1 MGRSR
6 SNVARGAGRQLLLV
20 PSAVVLVLFFLVPLG
35 LTAVYSFGDT
45 DLLSFETHLGWSLE
59 NYASLGRSLYLGTIV
74 RSLVLSLLATTV
86 CAVIAVPLAYFIVE
100 QPRRVQALLLLAV
113 IVPFWTSFVI
123 RTYAWINI
131 LQNRGP
137 LDRFLNAIGV
147 IDGPLNLL
155 YTPASIAI
163 GIVFSYL
170 PLMILPVYVA
180 LERRDPSVLE
190 AAADLGSHGVG
201 MLLRVIVPL
210 AAPGL
215 LAGAVLVGIPAMG
228 EFVIP
233 EILGGGKTLM
243 LGNVIGTQFLVV
255 GDLALGSAM
264 AMCLMLVVLV
274 VLIAAFWRPRRRTT

>member
-1 MGRSR
+1 
-6 SNVARGAGRQLLLV
+6 V
-20 PSAVVLVLFFLVPLG
+20 PSAVVLILLFLVPHG
-35 LTAVYSFGDT
+35 LTAAYSLGDT
-45 DLLSFETHLGWSLE
+45 DLLSFETRLGWSLE

-74 RSLVLSLLATTV
+74 RSLVLSILATSV
-86 CAVIAVPLAYFIVE
+86 CAVIAVPMAYFIVE
-100 QPRRVQALLLLAV
+100 QSRRVQALLLLAV

-123 RTYAWINI
+123 RTYAWVNI

-137 LDRFLNAIGV
+137 LERLLNAVGL
-147 IDGPLNLL
+147 IDGRLNLL

-180 LERRDPSVLE
+180 LERRDSAVLE
-190 AAADLGSHGVG
+190 AAADLGSHGAG
-201 MLLRVIVPL
+201 LLWRVVVPL

-264 AMCLMLVVLV
+264 AMCLMLVVLM
-274 VLIAAFWRPRRRTT
+274 VLAATFWTPRRRTS

>member
-1 MGRSR
+1 M
-6 SNVARGAGRQLLLV
+6 RGAGRQLLLV
-20 PSAVVLVLFFLVPLG
+20 PSAVMLVLFFLVPLG
-35 LTAVYSFGDT
+35 LTAVFSFGHT
-45 DLLSFETHLGWSLE
+45 DLLSFETRLGFSLE
-59 NYASLGRSLYLGTIV
+59 NYASLGRTLYLGTIL
-74 RSLVLSLLATTV
+74 RSLLLSVLAATA

-100 QPRRVQALLLLAV
+100 QSRRVQALLLLAV

-123 RTYAWINI
+123 RTYAWVNI

-137 LDRFLNAIGV
+137 LERLLNAVGL
-147 IDGPLNLL
+147 IDGRLNLL

-180 LERRDPSVLE
+180 LERRDPAVLE
-190 AAADLGSHGVG
+190 AAADLGSHGAG
-201 MLLRVIVPL
+201 LLWRVVVPL

-215 LAGAVLVGIPAMG
+215 AAGAVLVGIPAMG

-274 VLIAAFWRPRRRTT
+274 VLAVGFWTPKRRGA